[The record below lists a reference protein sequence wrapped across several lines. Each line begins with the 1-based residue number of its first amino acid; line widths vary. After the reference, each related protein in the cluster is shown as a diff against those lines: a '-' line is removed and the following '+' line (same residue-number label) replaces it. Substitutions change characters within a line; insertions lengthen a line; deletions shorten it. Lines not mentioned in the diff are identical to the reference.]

1 MKNIKL
7 KGVKLSSG
15 WIVLDKPSGISSRA
29 AGARVAR
36 IFNAKTFGHIGTL
49 DPMASGVLP
58 IAIGAATKMIP
69 FVEDVRPSAKEY
81 EFSLQFGFETD
92 TLDITGTKIR
102 NIDVIPSRDMVL
114 SVLPQLI
121 GDINQTPPAYSA
133 VHVSGRRAYELA
145 RRGTDIEI
153 PPRRVHIECLELID
167 VNDNIWHF
175 RTRCGR
181 GTYVRALARDIA
193 YLCGSYATVNMIR
206 RTESVGFQIK
216 NTVQLDFLENL
227 VNNGTAPWE
236 YLGAVDSGLGDIP
249 VLNLGGNSVKL
260 YRNGGF
266 IVTSGANG
274 MYRVYSGGEFI
285 GIGVIDDNTLR
296 PKRTI

>member
-1 MKNIKL
+1 M
-7 KGVKLSSG
+7 SSG
-15 WIVLDKPSGISSRA
+15 WIILDKPSGISSRA

-49 DPMASGVLP
+49 DPMASGILP
-58 IAIGAATKMIP
+58 IALGAATKMIP
-69 FVEDVRPSAKEY
+69 FVEDVRSNIKEY

-92 TLDITGTKIR
+92 TLDITGTTIR
-102 NIDVIPSRDMVL
+102 NSDVIPSRDMVL

-153 PPRRVHIECLELID
+153 PARRVHIECLELID
-167 VNDNIWHF
+167 VNENIWHF

-193 YLCGSYATVNMIR
+193 YLCGAYATVDMIR
-206 RTESVGFQIK
+206 RTESIGFQIK
-216 NTVQLDFLENL
+216 NAVQLDFLENL
-227 VNNGTAPWE
+227 VNNGADFKRFLEPT
-236 YLGAVDSGLGDIP
+236 DFGLGDIP
-249 VLNLGGNSVKL
+249 VLNLDDKSVKL
-260 YRNGGF
+260 YKNGGF
-266 IVTSGANG
+266 IETDAYDG
-274 MYRVYSGGEFI
+274 MWRVYSNSEFI
-285 GIGVIDDNTLR
+285 GIGTVACGILR
-296 PKRTI
+296 PTRTI